1 MYPQPIDSRQ
11 SRGVMTADVIADG
24 AAFEL
29 LAAEW
34 DRLLEASG
42 QCTPF
47 LKNAWVD
54 CWRRYAHDGATL
66 NVIAVR
72 ERGKLA
78 AVAPLMRVSSGLS
91 FADRLEFMGT
101 GPAGADYLDLI
112 IARGEDDSAINAIAG
127 AIEAQQLPL
136 YLDHLPPS
144 SHAARLVTTLT
155 GTGWTTIDGSPD
167 VCPFID
173 LSAHTWETYLQSL
186 GAAHRANVRRRIR
199 ALEASFDMQFSL
211 VDTHHDRRD
220 ALDALI
226 AYSECR
232 WKNRGGTSA
241 FPSPEL
247 IAFHHHLT
255 RRAMD
260 EGWLRL
266 YTLRLN
272 GAIAGVMYGFVINGR
287 FFFYQHGYDEAYAR
301 YSLGLAVMA
310 LSIRA
315 AIEEGV
321 REFDMLYGHE
331 AYKSLWAREQR
342 PLTRLQ
348 LFPPHVAGTLLRKQV
363 ETRRALRL
371 IVNQFRSRARA

>member
-1 MYPQPIDSRQ
+1 MHPQPADFRQ
-11 SRGVMTADVIADG
+11 TGVMTADVITDN

-29 LAAEW
+29 LAGEW
-34 DRLLEASG
+34 DRVLESSG
-42 QCTPF
+42 AATPF
-47 LKNAWVD
+47 LKNAWMD
-54 CWRRYAHDGATL
+54 CWRRYANDGATL

-78 AVAPLMRVSSGLS
+78 AVAPLMRVRRGLT

-112 IARGEDDSAINAIAG
+112 IGRGDDEAAIGAIAG
-127 AIEAQQLPL
+127 AIDAQQLPL
-136 YLDHLPPS
+136 YLDNLPPAS
-144 SHAARLVTTLT
+144 RAARLVAALS

-167 VCPFID
+167 VCPYID
-173 LSAHTWETYLQSL
+173 FASHTWESYLQSL
-186 GAAHRANVRRRIR
+186 GSAHRANVRRRLR
-199 ALEASFDMQFSL
+199 AINADFGVQFDL
-211 VDTHHDRRD
+211 VDSHHERRD
-220 ALDALI
+220 ALDELI
-226 AYSECR
+226 QYSERR
-232 WKNRGGTSA
+232 WKNEGGTTS

-247 IAFHHHLT
+247 IAFHHHVT

-272 GAIAGVMYGFVINGR
+272 GVIAGVMYGFVVDKK
-287 FFFYQHGYDEAYAR
+287 FFFYQHGYDDAYAR
-301 YSLGLAVMA
+301 HSLGLVVMA
-310 LSIRA
+310 MTIRA

-331 AYKSLWAREQR
+331 TYKSLWAREHR

-348 LFPPHVAGTLLRKQV
+348 LFPPHVTGTLLRKQV
-363 ETRRALRL
+363 ETRQALRL
-371 IVNQFRSRARA
+371 IVHQLGLKARA